1 MRLDAFTAQPPTP
14 LRTPTRDSRHPW
26 WQVLC
31 LSGVDYFSTLGYQP
45 GIAVAAAG
53 ALAPVATGILVLVT
67 LCGAVPVYRRIAR
80 ESPDGLGS
88 VGMLA
93 RMVPGWKGKLLVLVL
108 LGFAACDFLITITL
122 SASDA
127 STHLLS
133 SSSSPWLIPVT
144 LSLLAL
150 LAVVF
155 FRGFTE
161 AVRVSVVL
169 VMVYLAVLAVI
180 SLIAAR
186 LTPETVGTEL
196 R

>member
-1 MRLDAFTAQPPTP
+1 MRLDAFTAQSPTP

-108 LGFAACDFLITITL
+108 LGFAA
-122 SASDA
+122 
-127 STHLLS
+127 
-133 SSSSPWLIPVT
+133 
-144 LSLLAL
+144 
-150 LAVVF
+150 
-155 FRGFTE
+155 
-161 AVRVSVVL
+161 
-169 VMVYLAVLAVI
+169 
-180 SLIAAR
+180 
-186 LTPETVGTEL
+186 
-196 R
+196 